1 MIRCPSCGQELP
13 ARAKYCARCGGALA
27 VAPSW
32 SATPTVPPPPAPPPG
47 SPAEMR
53 AVFGADLQPAAPRVP
68 VQPRR
73 MVPTWVLVLLYAGAA
88 VPLLLGL
95 VYTVAAADPRLA
107 NQPGSGYSD
116 AAVQTSATTFAVT
129 LLVVFAAQ
137 LISALGLTFNQ
148 AWARVVATF
157 VCLAW
162 MVTLIGIPV
171 SVLALSAIWR
181 RPEP

>member
-13 ARAKYCARCGGALA
+13 ARAKYCARCGGAVMLA
-27 VAPSW
+27 PTW

-47 SPAEMR
+47 APPEVR
-53 AVFGADLQPAAPRVP
+53 TVFGPGLHPAGHRIPAR
-68 VQPRR
+68 PRR
-73 MVPTWVLVLLYAGAA
+73 TVPTWVLVLLYAGAA
-88 VPLLLGL
+88 VPLFLGL

-116 AAVQTSATTFAVT
+116 ASVQTSATTFAVT

-137 LISALGLTFNQ
+137 LVAALGLTFNQ
-148 AWARVVATF
+148 PWGRVVATF

-181 RPEP
+181 RTEP